1 MKKVLIAMMVVAL
14 AASMLFAQGANEAS
28 GAAAVK
34 YPNGDVNFIIPN
46 AAGGGNDLTVRA
58 MIPVLQKV
66 WGVNVVPLNQKESG
80 GAVAANN
87 IMTGKADGQTFYF
100 NSQSLILMKYGKM
113 PNIDLSKFQAV
124 AQVVQDTG
132 NIYVKADSPYK
143 TVEDLFAAMKAGK
156 LKMAHNGKG
165 ALWHLAGI
173 RVSNLV
179 GADTQFV
186 AYTGGGSP
194 MLTALAAGEVDW
206 AIENVAGG
214 KAMVDSGLIRPLATL
229 GEERVSAYDI
239 PTLKELGY
247 DLVFPVWRGVFTTK
261 GVDEATLAEID
272 KAFKAVVESDEFKKY
287 CETNS
292 FPIKY
297 RNHSEFQA
305 FYEEEIKVYDELMK
319 NI

>member
-1 MKKVLIAMMVVAL
+1 MKKILIVMLIAFSAISMVFARGQGES
-14 AASMLFAQGANEAS
+14 AST
-28 GAAAVK
+28 AVK
-34 YPNGDVNFIIPN
+34 YPKGDVNFIIPN
-46 AAGGGNDLTVRA
+46 SAGGGNDLAVRA
-58 MIPVLQKV
+58 MIPVLQNA
-66 WGVNVVPLNQKESG
+66 WGVNVVPLNQSESG

-87 IMTGKADGQTFYF
+87 IMIGKPDGQTFYF

-143 TVEDLFAAMKAGK
+143 TVQDLFDAMKKGQ

-173 RVSNLV
+173 RVSALV
-179 GADTQFV
+179 GADTQYV
-186 AYTGGGSP
+186 AYKSGGTQ
-194 MLTALAAGEVDW
+194 MLTALAAGEIDW

-229 GEERVSAYDI
+229 GEERVVAYDV

-261 GVDEATLAEID
+261 GVDEATLGEID
-272 KAFKAVVESDEFKKY
+272 KAFRAVVESDDFKKF

-297 RNHSEFQA
+297 RDHNEFQK
-305 FYEEEIKVYDELMK
+305 FYEEEIKVYEELLK
-319 NI
+319 DGI

>member
-1 MKKVLIAMMVVAL
+1 MKKVIVFLLVVMVATV
-14 AASMLFAQGANEAS
+14 SLFANGAQEAT
-28 GAAAVK
+28 AAK
-34 YPNGDVNFIIPN
+34 FPNGDVSFIIPN
-46 AAGGGNDLTVRA
+46 SAGGGNDLCVRA
-58 MIPVLQKV
+58 MIPVLQNH
-66 WGVNVVPLNQKESG
+66 WSVNVVPLNQSESG

-87 IMTGKADGQTFYF
+87 IMIGKPDGQTLYF

-113 PNIDLSKFQAV
+113 PNIDLTKFQPV
-124 AQVVQDTG
+124 AQLVEDTG
-132 NIYVKADSPYK
+132 NIYVKADSPYQ
-143 TVEDLFAAMKAGK
+143 TIEDLFDAMKKGS

-173 RVSNLV
+173 QVSQLV
-179 GADTQFV
+179 GADTQYV
-186 AYTGGGSP
+186 AYKSGGTQ

-214 KAMVDSGLIRPLATL
+214 KAMVEAGLIRPLATL
-229 GEERVSAYDI
+229 GETRVSAFDI

-261 GVDEATLAEID
+261 GASEDVLNNMD
-272 KAFKAVVESDEFKKY
+272 KAFEAVFNSDEFKSF

-292 FPIKY
+292 FPMKY
-297 RNHSEFQA
+297 RNHTEFTTFFEDQMKV
-305 FYEEEIKVYDELMK
+305 YEELMS